1 MAFRLMRRVI
11 FIFSVSIL
19 WLIGFSSSVF
29 SAELVTL
36 CYHNIRDDV
45 DAHVD
50 ADSTAVG
57 SKQLAEQFEWLKQNN
72 YRPVS
77 VNDLEDARSGRKPLP
92 PRAVLL
98 SFDDG
103 YESFYTRVFPLLKL
117 YNYPA
122 VMALVDAWLDRSNSQ
137 HSKNGSLTVK
147 QIQEMQASGLIEF
160 ASHSY
165 NLHQGILAN
174 PQGNT
179 EPAVVSRLYDPKR
192 QQYETGR
199 QAYQRV
205 LQDFRRSRE
214 DIHKLTGVAPRVM
227 VWPYG
232 AWNIPAEDAAR
243 SLGYRWF
250 LSLGFNPIQDRL
262 QSNGRIE
269 RHMIVSNP
277 SIADFKENLEPYRQS
292 ADVIRAAHV
301 DLDYVYDPDP
311 VRQSA
316 NLDQLLER
324 IKKLHISAVYLQ
336 AFADPDGDGNA
347 DAVYFP
353 NSSLPMRADLFNRVA
368 WQLRTRTGVNVY
380 AWMPVLAFDFGKPFY
395 REHGVRQWQP
405 NGSAVVPDSA
415 YRRLSLFDPVA
426 REKIIGLYR
435 DLAAYSSFQGILFHD
450 DALLDMDEDFSPHA
464 IQWFSQ
470 HGLNLN
476 TYAQWR
482 NNVEK
487 RKQFTSLKI
496 QALNSFTKTLAD
508 SVKVFRPEIYMA
520 RNLYAEPVLN
530 AESEQWF
537 AQSLDTALN
546 QYDYVALMAMP
557 WMEKADNPAAWTNAL
572 IKKLST
578 LSSVQKKHL
587 VVELQTRDW
596 RSGKPVDHAAF
607 IQQVQLWKDAGYQQF
622 AWYPDDFHANVP
634 DLNMVFAQ
642 LSRQDFPY
650 ERK

>member
-1 MAFRLMRRVI
+1 M
-11 FIFSVSIL
+11 
-19 WLIGFSSSVF
+19 
-29 SAELVTL
+29 
-36 CYHNIRDDV
+36 
-45 DAHVD
+45 
-50 ADSTAVG
+50 
-57 SKQLAEQFEWLKQNN
+57 
-72 YRPVS
+72 
-77 VNDLEDARSGRKPLP
+77 
-92 PRAVLL
+92 
-98 SFDDG
+98 
-103 YESFYTRVFPLLKL
+103 
-117 YNYPA
+117 
-122 VMALVDAWLDRSNSQ
+122 
-137 HSKNGSLTVK
+137 
-147 QIQEMQASGLIEF
+147 
-160 ASHSY
+160 
-165 NLHQGILAN
+165 
-174 PQGNT
+174 
-179 EPAVVSRLYDPKR
+179 
-192 QQYETGR
+192 
-199 QAYQRV
+199 
-205 LQDFRRSRE
+205 
-214 DIHKLTGVAPRVM
+214 
-227 VWPYG
+227 
-232 AWNIPAEDAAR
+232 
-243 SLGYRWF
+243 
-250 LSLGFNPIQDRL
+250 
-262 QSNGRIE
+262 
-269 RHMIVSNP
+269 
-277 SIADFKENLEPYRQS
+277 
-292 ADVIRAAHV
+292 
-301 DLDYVYDPDP
+301 
-311 VRQSA
+311 
-316 NLDQLLER
+316 
-324 IKKLHISAVYLQ
+324 
-336 AFADPDGDGNA
+336 
-347 DAVYFP
+347 
-353 NSSLPMRADLFNRVA
+353 
-368 WQLRTRTGVNVY
+368 
-380 AWMPVLAFDFGKPFY
+380 
-395 REHGVRQWQP
+395 
-405 NGSAVVPDSA
+405 
-415 YRRLSLFDPVA
+415 SLFDTVA